1 MGSIKFLFVKGVFLL
16 GINITIPLHGSTAD
30 MILDID
36 LEIEKGSF
44 VALSGVSGSGKTTLL
59 RVLAGLEKANG
70 EVVMDEAV
78 WLSGGRVLPP
88 QNRGVGMLFQSY
100 ALFPNMSVEENL
112 LYVSK
117 DKALAQKLMGMTG
130 LTVLRDR
137 KPRTLSGGQQQ
148 RVALCR
154 AMMGRPQL
162 LLLDEPLS
170 ALDPVM
176 RAALQQEILSLHR
189 EFGTTTVMV
198 SHEPSEIYRM
208 AERVLVLEQGRII
221 ADGSPREVLLRT
233 MGSQKFSFEGEV
245 LEVIPA
251 DVIAVAVIAI
261 GQQIVEIVI
270 GRAEAERLHLG
281 DKVSVSTKAFAP
293 TVAKIVENG

>member
-1 MGSIKFLFVKGVFLL
+1 MLTIQITKPLY
-16 GINITIPLHGSTAD
+16 GITAD
-30 MILDID
+30 MTLDID
-36 LEIEKGSF
+36 LTIEQGSF

-59 RVLAGLEKANG
+59 RVLAGLEEAEGEIGMGETAWLHRGKA
-70 EVVMDEAV
+70 
-78 WLSGGRVLPP
+78 LPP
-88 QNRGVGMLFQSY
+88 QKRGVGMLFQSY
-100 ALFPNMSVEENL
+100 ALFPHMSVEENL
-112 LYVSK
+112 LYVSA
-117 DKALAQKLMGMTG
+117 DKALAEQLMEMTG
-130 LTVLRDR
+130 LTALRER
-137 KPRTLSGGQQQ
+137 KPQSLSGGQQQ

-189 EFGTTTVMV
+189 EFGTTTLMV

-208 AERVLVLEQGRII
+208 AERVVVLEQGCVI

-233 MGSQKFSFEGEV
+233 TGSQKFSFEGEI
-245 LEVIPA
+245 LEMVPA
-251 DVIAVAVIAI
+251 DVVVVAIIAI

-270 GRAEAERLHLG
+270 GTAEASSLSIG
-281 DKVSVSTKAFAP
+281 DRVSVSTKAFAP
-293 TVAKIVENG
+293 TLSKMNSKRIQRA

>member
-1 MGSIKFLFVKGVFLL
+1 MLTIKTTK
-16 GINITIPLHGSTAD
+16 PLHGTITN
-30 MILDID
+30 MTLDID
-36 LEIEKGSF
+36 LVIEQGSF

-59 RVLAGLEKANG
+59 RVLAGLEDAKGRISMG
-70 EVVMDEAV
+70 ETV
-78 WLSGGRVLPP
+78 WLGDAKALPP
-88 QNRGVGMLFQSY
+88 QKRGVGMLFQSY

-117 DKALAQKLMGMTG
+117 DKALAQKLMEMTG
-130 LTVLRDR
+130 LTALRDR
-137 KPRTLSGGQQQ
+137 KPQTLSGGQQQ
-148 RVALCR
+148 RVAVCR

-176 RAALQQEILSLHR
+176 RSALQQEILSLHR
-189 EFGTTTVMV
+189 EFGTTTMMV

-208 AERVLVLEQGRII
+208 AERVLVLEQGKII

-245 LEVIPA
+245 LEIVPS
-251 DVIAVAVIAI
+251 DVIAVAVVAI

-270 GRAEAERLHLG
+270 GQAEGRTLQIG
-281 DKVSVSTKAFAP
+281 DRVSVSTKAFAP
-293 TVAKIVENG
+293 TLSSLPK

>member
-1 MGSIKFLFVKGVFLL
+1 ML
-16 GINITIPLHGSTAD
+16 TIQTTKPLHGTTTN
-30 MILDID
+30 MTLDIN
-36 LEIEKGSF
+36 LMIEQGSF

-59 RVLAGLEKANG
+59 RVLAGLEDATGQISMG
-70 EVVMDEAV
+70 ETV
-78 WLSGGRVLPP
+78 WLGDAKALPP
-88 QNRGVGMLFQSY
+88 QQRGVGMLFQSY

-117 DKALAQKLMGMTG
+117 DKALAQKLMEMTG
-130 LTVLRDR
+130 LTALRDR
-137 KPRTLSGGQQQ
+137 KPQTLSGGQQQ

-176 RAALQQEILSLHR
+176 RASLQQEILSLHR
-189 EFGTTTVMV
+189 EFWTTTLMV

-245 LEVIPA
+245 LEIVPS
-251 DVIAVAVIAI
+251 DVIAVAVVAI

-270 GRAEAERLHLG
+270 GHNEAKTLQIG

-293 TVAKIVENG
+293 TLSKISTL

>member
-1 MGSIKFLFVKGVFLL
+1 MLTIQ
-16 GINITIPLHGSTAD
+16 ITKPLHGTTAD
-30 MILDID
+30 MTLDID
-36 LEIEKGSF
+36 LQIAQGSF

-59 RVLAGLEKANG
+59 RVLAGLEEAEGQISMG
-70 EVVMDEAV
+70 ETV
-78 WLSGGRVLPP
+78 WLSGSKALPP
-88 QNRGVGMLFQSY
+88 QKRGVGMLFQSY
-100 ALFPNMSVEENL
+100 ALFPNMSVVENL
-112 LYVSK
+112 LYVCD
-117 DKALAQKLMGMTG
+117 DKMLARKLMAMTG
-130 LTVLRDR
+130 LTALRDR
-137 KPRTLSGGQQQ
+137 RPQTLSGGQQQ

-208 AERVLVLEQGRII
+208 AERVLVLKQGRII
-221 ADGSPREVLLRT
+221 ADGSPREILLRT

-245 LEVIPA
+245 LEIIPA

-270 GRAEAERLHLG
+270 GAEEAEGLDIGER
-281 DKVSVSTKAFAP
+281 VQVSTKAFAP
-293 TVAKIVENG
+293 TLSKISAV

>member
-1 MGSIKFLFVKGVFLL
+1 MLTIQ
-16 GINITIPLHGSTAD
+16 ITKPLHGTNTN

-36 LEIEKGSF
+36 LTIEQGSF

-59 RVLAGLEKANG
+59 RVLAGLEDAKGRISMG
-70 EVVMDEAV
+70 ETV
-78 WLSGGRVLPP
+78 WLGDATILPP
-88 QNRGVGMLFQSY
+88 QQRRGGMVFQSY
-100 ALFPNMSVEENL
+100 ALFPNMSVAENL

-117 DKALAQKLMGMTG
+117 DKALAQKLMETTG
-130 LTVLRDR
+130 LISLRDR
-137 KPRTLSGGQQQ
+137 RPQTLSGGQQQ

-176 RAALQQEILSLHR
+176 RVALQQEILSLHR
-189 EFGTTTVMV
+189 EFGTTTLMV

-208 AERVLVLEQGRII
+208 AERVLVLEQGQII
-221 ADGSPREVLLRT
+221 ADGSPREVLLHT

-245 LEVIPA
+245 LEVVPS
-251 DVIAVAVIAI
+251 DVIAVAVVAI

-270 GRAEAERLHLG
+270 SQNEANTLQIG
-281 DKVSVSTKAFAP
+281 DKVRVSTKAFAP
-293 TVAKIVENG
+293 ILSKISTL